1 MGTFKSGLILC
12 AAPTDTNRFKFEI
25 FGGISNSNQLSR
37 TVKRKS
43 DAQNKWTFKGKV
55 IPYKCNKKEAYI
67 YMWRWIWRTE
77 VDKEMGKEVDKE
89 VSKESDKEVDKE
101 MGWAFLRPVMR
112 AQVRRGGGSA
122 QPMIATGNAK
132 IAGSLYNCRCLTAVI
147 HGYTSN
153 DTKRYTQTPQ
163 AFKILFS

>member
-1 MGTFKSGLILC
+1 MGKEVDKEMG
-12 AAPTDTNRFKFEI
+12 KE
-25 FGGISNSNQLSR
+25 
-37 TVKRKS
+37 S
-43 DAQNKWTFKGKV
+43 DK
-55 IPYKCNKKEAYI
+55 
-67 YMWRWIWRTE
+67 E

-89 VSKESDKEVDKE
+89 MGKELDKE

-112 AQVRRGGGSA
+112 AQVRRGGGPA

-147 HGYTSN
+147 HGYTAN

>member
-1 MGTFKSGLILC
+1 
-12 AAPTDTNRFKFEI
+12 
-25 FGGISNSNQLSR
+25 
-37 TVKRKS
+37 
-43 DAQNKWTFKGKV
+43 
-55 IPYKCNKKEAYI
+55 
-67 YMWRWIWRTE
+67 
-77 VDKEMGKEVDKE
+77 MGKELDKE

-112 AQVRRGGGSA
+112 AQVRRGGGPA

-163 AFKILFS
+163 AFKTLYFLADGFRKYIWTSCCAHMNNWDGAWYKENVYLCLCVIRCKLIQLYFLLLYLGMVQYRQHCRIKERVNHDD

>member
-1 MGTFKSGLILC
+1 MRCANWYQPIQIWNIWGNIKFKSTVKNCKKEEWCPKQVGFQRKSNTIQVQQ
-12 AAPTDTNRFKFEI
+12 E
-25 FGGISNSNQLSR
+25 GGI
-37 TVKRKS
+37 
-43 DAQNKWTFKGKV
+43 
-55 IPYKCNKKEAYI
+55 YI

-147 HGYTSN
+147 HGYTLKCPKLCRPM
-153 DTKRYTQTPQ
+153 DIIHVYTGNTWYVYYT
-163 AFKILFS
+163 

>member
-1 MGTFKSGLILC
+1 MGKELDKEVS
-12 AAPTDTNRFKFEI
+12 KE
-25 FGGISNSNQLSR
+25 
-37 TVKRKS
+37 S
-43 DAQNKWTFKGKV
+43 DK
-55 IPYKCNKKEAYI
+55 
-67 YMWRWIWRTE
+67 E

-112 AQVRRGGGSA
+112 AQVRRGGGPA

-132 IAGSLYNCRCLTAVI
+132 IAGSLYNCRRLTAVI

-153 DTKRYTQTPQ
+153 DTKLNTQTPQ
-163 AFKILFS
+163 AFKILYFLADGFLKYI